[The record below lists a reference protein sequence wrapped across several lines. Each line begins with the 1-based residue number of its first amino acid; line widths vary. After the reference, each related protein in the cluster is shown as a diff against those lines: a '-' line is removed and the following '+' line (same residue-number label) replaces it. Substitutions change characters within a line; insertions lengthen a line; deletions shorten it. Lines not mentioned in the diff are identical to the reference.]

1 MLETGA
7 YDPEWPDVHMQPEQT
22 LQAHLDLKG
31 HHLLPI
37 HNGTF
42 DLALHAWNDPFERIV
57 ALAQQNNLAISTPQ
71 MGELLNLEEPNIENY
86 WWRS

>member
-1 MLETGA
+1 MARCSYATRA
-7 YDPEWPDVHMQPEQT
+7 N

-31 HHLLPI
+31 RHLLPI

-42 DLALHAWNDPFERIV
+42 DLALHAWDDPFERIV

>member
-22 LQAHLDLKG
+22 LQAHIDLKG
-31 HHLLPI
+31 RHLLPV
-37 HNGTF
+37 HNGTLIWHF
-42 DLALHAWNDPFERIV
+42 MLGMIHLNVSSPW
-57 ALAQQNNLAISTPQ
+57 LKNNLAISTPQ
-71 MGELLNLEEPNIENY
+71 MGELLNLNEPNAENY